1 MELEVLVGYIKLQR
15 GYTVIVNFGS
25 NDEAAKNFQMRLVLK
40 RLNVMLATMNLAKMI
55 SDIYEKHKNIDIL
68 INNAGITRDAPLHKM
83 SKENWQKVI
92 DVNLN
97 SVFNVTSLVINK
109 MRENRPEE
117 LYTYLQLMDKKV
129 GLVKLTTQPLNQL

>member
-1 MELEVLVGYIKLQR
+1 
-15 GYTVIVNFGS
+15 
-25 NDEAAKNFQMRLVLK
+25 
-40 RLNVMLATMNLAKMI
+40 MI

-109 MRENRPEE
+109 MRENLFEE

-129 GLVKLTTQPLNQL
+129 SLVKLTTQPLNQL